1 VNLGECE
8 LETNALEV
16 GNVIVHGAVT
26 REDRL
31 REVRKRIRTDHLN
44 DQERRAI
51 LNICEYYN
59 DIFKLPGE
67 KLTTTTTIEHAI
79 PTPGID
85 PCRGLA
91 SRNYQIP
98 EALKDEL
105 GKITVQMLHDK
116 IIRLS
121 TSPWNSPIIL
131 VKKKEDASKKEKWRL
146 VVDF

>member
-1 VNLGECE
+1 VSLEECE
-8 LETNALEV
+8 IETNALEV
-16 GNVIVHGAVT
+16 GNVIAHGAVT

-51 LNICEYYN
+51 MNICEYYN

-67 KLTTTTTIEHAI
+67 KLTTATAIEHTI
-79 PTPGID
+79 PTPGVD

-105 GKITVQMLHDK
+105 GKITDQMLRDK
-116 IIRLS
+116 IIRHS
-121 TSPWNSPIIL
+121 TSP
-131 VKKKEDASKKEKWRL
+131 
-146 VVDF
+146 